1 MQTTI
6 GPYDPA
12 TRTVPVTFTAGKLVH
27 ERTVNACLKDG
38 GYDQAATADRVAQ
51 VARGV
56 ATKMDLGVI
65 TDQPEPQ
72 AVPVPVAPAA
82 E

>member
-38 GYDQAATADRVAQ
+38 GYDQATTADRVAQ

-56 ATKMDLGVI
+56 AVKMDLGVI
-65 TDQPEPQ
+65 TDQPEQ
-72 AVPVPVAPAA
+72 AAVPVPAAPAA

>member
-1 MQTTI
+1 MQTDI
-6 GPYDPA
+6 GPYNPD

-27 ERTVNACLKDG
+27 ERTINACLKDG
-38 GYDQAATADRVAQ
+38 DYDQAATADRVAQ

-56 ATKMDLGVI
+56 AVKMDLGVI
-65 TDQPEPQ
+65 TDRHEPD
-72 AVPVPVAPAA
+72 AVPVPAAPAA

>member
-6 GPYDPA
+6 GPYDPD

-56 ATKMDLGVI
+56 AVKMDLGVI
-65 TDQPEPQ
+65 AERPEQ
-72 AVPVPVAPAA
+72 VALPAA
-82 E
+82 AE